1 MPRGPG
7 GPWSTRRG
15 AARLLVAVAISVAL
29 IACGGD
35 DNPDAGAPVTGTGPT
50 DTTTT
55 EPSATTEPT
64 TTTDVSTTT
73 TESVISDLEI
83 IGLGE
88 FDVGITTVTVGEAT
102 DRPLTVDVWFP
113 IDEAGGSAPY
123 EYTFLPGIFYRSPN
137 AVSATFAQGS
147 TAGPFPLVLYS
158 HGSGGQR
165 FIHSNFTETLAS
177 HGHVVVAADHTGNT
191 LIESLV
197 GSEGD
202 LSTSLAVRPRDVN
215 AVLDAVLG
223 ADGPTALNDALG
235 PLISDDPVIITGH
248 SVGGFTSYAAVAGIE
263 LGSEVIEPDVRIGAI
278 IALAPLATV
287 ETLPDSTLAQIDVP
301 QLIIVGT
308 DDKTVPVDPN
318 VERPW
323 ALSPGSPAYRVE
335 LVAGEH
341 LTFTDMCDYVTF
353 LPELGTVPE
362 FIVTELDDR
371 SQQGC
376 STGDMPI
383 ARAQELTNTFAIRF
397 LDAFYGDDPFIDPSS
412 EALPEDVIFQSR

>member
-1 MPRGPG
+1 MYLTRAFLPALAMFSAAVLTLVSCSDSETVAQAGEDS
-7 GPWSTRRG
+7 STQE
-15 AARLLVAVAISVAL
+15 ATSS
-29 IACGGD
+29 
-35 DNPDAGAPVTGTGPT
+35 P
-50 DTTTT
+50 TTT
-55 EPSATTEPT
+55 ESSATTEPT
-64 TTTDVSTTT
+64 TTVVSTTT
-73 TESVISDLEI
+73 EAVISDLEL
-83 IGLGE
+83 IGLGA
-88 FDVGITTVTVGEAT
+88 FDVGVTTVTVAEET

-113 IDEAGGSAPY
+113 IDEAGDSAPH

-137 AVSATFAQGS
+137 AVPATFEQGS
-147 TAGPFPLVLYS
+147 AAGPFPVVLYS

-177 HGHVVVAADHTGNT
+177 HGYVVVSADHTGDT
-191 LIESLV
+191 LVESFT

-202 LSTSLAVRPRDVN
+202 LSTSLEVRPRDVD
-215 AVLDAVLG
+215 AVLDAVFG
-223 ADGPTALNDALG
+223 TDGPTELNDALG
-235 PLISDDPVIITGH
+235 SLVSDDPVVITGH

-263 LGSEVIEPDVRIGAI
+263 FESGSTEPDDRIGAI
-278 IALAPLATV
+278 ISLAPFATEEV
-287 ETLPDSTLAQIDVP
+287 LPDSALSKVDVP

-335 LVAGEH
+335 LVAAEH

-383 ARAQELTNTFAIRF
+383 ARAQDLTNTFAVRF
-397 LDAFYGDDPFIDPSS
+397 LDAFHGDDAFIDPST
-412 EALPEDVIFQSR
+412 EALPDDVIFDAR

>member
-1 MPRGPG
+1 MFL
-7 GPWSTRRG
+7 TRRFLPALALFVVG
-15 AARLLVAVAISVAL
+15 ALSLVSCSDGETVAEA
-29 IACGGD
+29 AA
-35 DNPDAGAPVTGTGPT
+35 DNSTQEATSTP
-50 DTTTT
+50 TTTT
-55 EPSATTEPT
+55 VVSTTTTEPT
-64 TTTDVSTTT
+64 TTTETA
-73 TESVISDLEI
+73 ISDLELI
-83 IGLGE
+83 ALGAFE
-88 FDVGITTVTVGEAT
+88 VGVKTVTVAGGT

-113 IDEAGGSAPY
+113 IDDAGGSAPY

-137 AVSATFAQGS
+137 AVSATFEQGS

-177 HGHVVVAADHTGNT
+177 HGYVVVAADHTGNT
-191 LIESLV
+191 LIESLA
-197 GSEGD
+197 GSGGD
-202 LSTSLAVRPRDVN
+202 LWTSLAVRPRDVN
-215 AVLDAVLG
+215 VVLDAVL
-223 ADGPTALNDALG
+223 ATDGPTALNDALG
-235 PLISDDPVIITGH
+235 PLVSDDPVVITGH
-248 SVGGFTSYAAVAGIE
+248 SLGGFTSYAAVAGIE
-263 LGSEVIEPDVRIGAI
+263 LESGAIEPDDRIGAI

-287 ETLPDSTLAQIDVP
+287 ETLPDSTLAKIDVP

-323 ALSPGSPAYRVE
+323 TLSPGSPAYRVE

-371 SQQGC
+371 SQEGC
-376 STGDMPI
+376 SAGDMPI

-397 LDAFYGDDPFIDPSS
+397 LDAFYDDDPFIDPSS